1 MKKKALLGLV
11 TVAGLTL
18 TLAACGGNSSK
29 GTSSSSDSAT
39 ADTGDFKLKTTNTK
53 EAIKDGTLEI
63 GVVSDTAFTGIF
75 SDAFKDLDLDTT
87 FFSPANE
94 GLFNTDKDLKMTD
107 GAAKIK
113 FDEDAKTVTITMT
126 DGVKWSDGKDV
137 NADDL
142 EFPYLVIGN
151 KDYTGVRYDSSMKN
165 IVGMEDYHDG
175 KADTISGIKKVNDKE
190 IQITYKEMTPSML
203 QNASSGVLGYAMPKH
218 TFDGI
223 AIKDMAS
230 SDPVRKNP
238 VTFGPYVISK
248 ITAGESVEFTPNK
261 YYYGGTPKLSKIVM
275 KTVPTSSATA
285 SMKSKEFDIYEGM
298 PSSEYT
304 SWKDLSGYELLGQ
317 QNTAYNYIGFKLGK
331 WDSEKGVNVYDSS
344 SKMAD
349 KSLRQAIG
357 YAIDN
362 EAIAQKLYNGL
373 QTRANSLIVP
383 AFGTK
388 HDKDLKGYT
397 QDVKKAK
404 KLLDDAGYKDT
415 DGDGYREDK
424 NGKKLE
430 INFAFRD
437 GGTTAKSLAEYYIQA
452 WKEVGL
458 DVKLATGR
466 LIEVNSFYDKLQ
478 NDDPSID
485 MYQAGWSTG
494 YDPDQSGLYG
504 EDAQFNFTRFVSDEN
519 TKLIKKMSSKDAFDD
534 EKAAKIYKE
543 WQEYANDQAFV
554 IPTTYSF
561 DVTPVSDRV
570 TGYDISRDLDHNV
583 FAEVGVTSENR

>member
-75 SDAFKDLDLDTT
+75 SDAFSEITLDTT

-126 DGVKWSDGKDV
+126 DGVKWNNGKDV

-175 KADTISGIKKVNDKE
+175 KAGTISGIKKVNDKE

-317 QNTAYNYIGFKLGK
+317 QDTAYNYIGFKLGK

-349 KSLRQAIG
+349 KSLRQAIA
-357 YAIDN
+357 YTIDN

-388 HDKDLKGYT
+388 YDADLKGYT
-397 QDVKKAK
+397 QDVEKAK

-415 DGDGYREDK
+415 DDDGYREDK

-458 DVKLATGR
+458 DVQLATGR
-466 LIEVNSFYDKLQ
+466 LIEVNSFYDKVQ

-494 YDPDQSGLYG
+494 YDPNQSGLYG

-519 TKLIKKMSSKDAFDD
+519 TKLIKEMSSKDAFDD

-570 TGYDISRDLDHNV
+570 TGYDISRDVDHNV

>member
-75 SDAFKDLDLDTT
+75 SDTFSEMNLDTT

-126 DGVKWSDGKDV
+126 DGVKWNDGKDV

-285 SMKSKEFDIYEGM
+285 SMKSKEFDIYQGM

-317 QNTAYNYIGFKLGK
+317 QATSYNYIGFKLGK

-388 HDKDLKGYT
+388 YDKDLKGYA

-466 LIEVNSFYDKLQ
+466 LIEVNSFYDKVQ

-504 EDAQFNFTRFVSDEN
+504 ED
-519 TKLIKKMSSKDAFDD
+519 
-534 EKAAKIYKE
+534 
-543 WQEYANDQAFV
+543 
-554 IPTTYSF
+554 
-561 DVTPVSDRV
+561 
-570 TGYDISRDLDHNV
+570 
-583 FAEVGVTSENR
+583 

>member
-39 ADTGDFKLKTTNTK
+39 ADTGNFKLKTTNKK

-75 SDAFKDLDLDTT
+75 SDTFNEDTLNTT

-126 DGVKWSDGKDV
+126 DGVKWNDGKDV

-203 QNASSGVLGYAMPKH
+203 QNASSGVLGYATPKH

-317 QNTAYNYIGFKLGK
+317 QDTAYNYI
-331 WDSEKGVNVYDSS
+331 VYDSS

-349 KSLRQAIG
+349 KSLRQAIA

-388 HDKDLKGYT
+388 YDADLKGYT
-397 QDVKKAK
+397 QDVEKAK

-458 DVKLATGR
+458 DVQLATGR
-466 LIEVNSFYDKLQ
+466 LIEVNSFYDKIQ

-519 TKLIKKMSSKDAFDD
+519 TKLIKEMSSKDAFDD

-570 TGYDISRDLDHNV
+570 TGYDISRDVDHNV

>member
-39 ADTGDFKLKTTNTK
+39 ADTGDFKLKTSNTK
-53 EAIKDGTLEI
+53 EAVKGGTLEI
-63 GVVSDTAFTGIF
+63 AEVSDTAFTGIF
-75 SDAFKDLDLDTT
+75 NDAFSEMALDST
-87 FFSPANE
+87 FFGPANE
-94 GLFNTDKDLKMTD
+94 SLFTYDKDLKIKD
-107 GAAKIK
+107 GAAKVK
-113 FDEDAKTVTITMT
+113 FDEAAKSVTITLR
-126 DGVKWSDGKDV
+126 DDLKWSDGKDV
-137 NADDL
+137 TADDL
-142 EFPYLVIGN
+142 VFPYEVIGD

-165 IVGMEDYHDG
+165 IIGMEDYHDG
-175 KADTISGIKKVNDKE
+175 KADSISGIKKDNDK
-190 IQITYKEMTPSML
+190 QITISYKEFTPSIL
-203 QNASSGVLGYAMPKH
+203 QGGGGVWSSAMPKH
-218 TFDGI
+218 AFEGI
-223 AIKDMAS
+223 AVKDMPA

-238 VTFGPYVISK
+238 ITFGPYVVNK

-261 YYYGGTPKLSKIVM
+261 YYYGGTPKLSKIIM
-275 KTVPTSSATA
+275 KTLPTSSATA
-285 SMKSKEFDIYEGM
+285 SMKSKEFDIYDGM
-298 PSSEYT
+298 PNSEYT
-304 SWKDLSGYELLGQ
+304 SWKDLGGYELLGQ
-317 QNTAYNYIGFKLGK
+317 QDTAYNYIGFKLGK
-331 WDSEKGVNVYDSS
+331 WDDTKGVNVTDSNA
-344 SKMAD
+344 KMAD

-388 HDKDLKGYT
+388 YDKDLKGYT

-466 LIEVNSFYDKLQ
+466 LIEVNSFYDKIQ

-494 YDPDQSGLYG
+494 FDPDQSGLYG
-504 EDAQFNFTRFVSDEN
+504 EDAKFNFTRFVSDEN
-519 TKLIKKMSSKDAFDD
+519 TKLIKEMQSKDAFDD
-534 EKAAKIYKE
+534 AKAAKIYKN
-543 WQEYANDQAFV
+543 WQEYANEEAFV
-554 IPTTYSF
+554 IPTTYTF
-561 DVTPVSDRV
+561 VVTPVSDRV
-570 TGYDISRDLDHNV
+570 TGYDISRDLDYNV
-583 FAEVGVTSENR
+583 YAKIGVTSDKR

>member
-39 ADTGDFKLKTTNTK
+39 ADTGDFKLKTTNKK
-53 EAIKDGTLEI
+53 EAVKGGTLEI
-63 GVVSDTAFTGIF
+63 AEVSDTAFTGIF
-75 SDAFKDLDLDTT
+75 NDAFSEMALDTT
-87 FFSPANE
+87 FFGPANE
-94 GLFNTDKDLKMTD
+94 SLFTYDKDLKIKD
-107 GAAKIK
+107 GAAKVK
-113 FDEDAKTVTITMT
+113 FDEAAKSVTITLR
-126 DGVKWSDGKDV
+126 DDLKWSDGKDV
-137 NADDL
+137 TADDL
-142 EFPYLVIGN
+142 VFPYEVIGD

-165 IVGMEDYHDG
+165 IIGMEDYHDG
-175 KADTISGIKKVNDKE
+175 KADSISGIKKDNDK
-190 IQITYKEMTPSML
+190 QITISYKEFTPSIL
-203 QNASSGVLGYAMPKH
+203 QGGGGVWSSAMPKH
-218 TFDGI
+218 AFEGI
-223 AIKDMAS
+223 AVKDMPA

-238 VTFGPYVISK
+238 ITFGPYVVSK

-261 YYYGGTPKLSKIVM
+261 YYYGGTPKLSKIIM
-275 KTVPTSSATA
+275 KTLPTSSATA
-285 SMKSKEFDIYEGM
+285 SMKSKEFDIYDGM
-298 PSSEYT
+298 PNSEYT
-304 SWKDLSGYELLGQ
+304 SWKDLGGYELLGQ
-317 QNTAYNYIGFKLGK
+317 QDTAYNYIGFKLGK
-331 WDSEKGVNVYDSS
+331 WDDTKKVNVTDSNA
-344 SKMAD
+344 KMAD

-388 HDKDLKGYT
+388 YDKDLKGYT

-466 LIEVNSFYDKLQ
+466 LIEVNSFYDKIQ

-494 YDPDQSGLYG
+494 FDPDQSGLYG
-504 EDAQFNFTRFVSDEN
+504 EDAKFNFTRFVSDEN
-519 TKLIKKMSSKDAFDD
+519 TKLIKEMQSKDAFDD
-534 EKAAKIYKE
+534 AKAAKIYQN
-543 WQEYANDQAFV
+543 WQEYANEEAFV
-554 IPTTYSF
+554 IPTTYTF
-561 DVTPVSDRV
+561 VVTPVSDRV
-570 TGYDISRDLDHNV
+570 TGYDISRDLDYNV
-583 FAEVGVTSENR
+583 YAKVGVTSDKR

>member
-39 ADTGDFKLKTTNTK
+39 ADTGDFKLKTSNTK
-53 EAIKDGTLEI
+53 EAVKGGTLEI
-63 GVVSDTAFTGIF
+63 AEVSDTAFTGIF
-75 SDAFKDLDLDTT
+75 NDAFSEMALDST
-87 FFSPANE
+87 FFGPANE
-94 GLFNTDKDLKMTD
+94 SLFTYDKDLKIKD
-107 GAAKIK
+107 GAAKVK
-113 FDEDAKTVTITMT
+113 FDEAAKSVTITLR
-126 DGVKWSDGKDV
+126 DDLKWSDGKDV
-137 NADDL
+137 TADDL
-142 EFPYLVIGN
+142 VFPYEVIGD

-165 IVGMEDYHDG
+165 IIGMEDYHDG
-175 KADTISGIKKVNDKE
+175 KADSISGIKKDNDK
-190 IQITYKEMTPSML
+190 QITISYKEFTPSIL
-203 QNASSGVLGYAMPKH
+203 QGGGGVWSSAMPKH
-218 TFDGI
+218 AFEGI
-223 AIKDMAS
+223 AVKDMPA

-238 VTFGPYVISK
+238 ITFGPYVVSK

-261 YYYGGTPKLSKIVM
+261 YYYGGTPKLSKIIM
-275 KTVPTSSATA
+275 KTLPTSSATA
-285 SMKSKEFDIYEGM
+285 SMKSKEFDIYDGM
-298 PSSEYT
+298 PNSEYT
-304 SWKDLSGYELLGQ
+304 SWKDLGGYELLGQ
-317 QNTAYNYIGFKLGK
+317 QDTAYNYIGFKLGK
-331 WDSEKGVNVYDSS
+331 WDDTKGVNVTDSNA
-344 SKMAD
+344 KMAD

-388 HDKDLKGYT
+388 YDKDLKGYT

-466 LIEVNSFYDKLQ
+466 LIEVNSFYDKIQ

-494 YDPDQSGLYG
+494 FDPDQSGLYG
-504 EDAQFNFTRFVSDEN
+504 EDAKFNFTRFVSDEN
-519 TKLIKKMSSKDAFDD
+519 TKLIKEMQSKDAFDD
-534 EKAAKIYKE
+534 AKAAKIYKN
-543 WQEYANDQAFV
+543 WQEYANEESFV
-554 IPTTYSF
+554 IPTTYTF
-561 DVTPVSDRV
+561 VVTPVSDRV
-570 TGYDISRDLDHNV
+570 TGYDISRDLDYNV
-583 FAEVGVTSENR
+583 YAKIGVTSDKR